1 MTTTNSTQLFI
12 SDGTEAFPPN
22 SSVSINYNGFVLAG
36 DLNTATPITAT
47 ISQSGI
53 STTNA
58 NGFDILSKLNMND
71 QNIDNVNTINS
82 TTGFDLTLASQTGQV
97 ILNAGDNVGL
107 TAGENFS
114 VNTNATTGIIS
125 LTAGDYMNLT
135 TTNGLNMNLKNIVN
149 STGLTTSNG
158 NIDIIAQT
166 DDINLQS
173 TTGMSLSVNNG
184 GLNLTSSGAGI
195 TLSTDQQ
202 IDMTATGGNINM
214 YNTLYFKDN
223 SSPLWD
229 TFLNTGG
236 FKFDI
241 ADLGNLVILDAE
253 GGASFYLQSANGT
266 ASINPSSVSIDSAV
280 GGNAVLNLNSAGGTT
295 TLTLNNGINTN
306 TINSTGYTT
315 KNSVQNAT
323 HYLNFSDSSSTGVG
337 AIQKTA
343 GISCNPSTNSITA
356 TTFNGLL
363 STGGLV
369 YLSTGSQ
376 SITGSA
382 SATNISLT
390 GIFNSTYK
398 NYRIVLYST
407 TQVSFTAY
415 PAYSLQAFLGTGTLP
430 TTASLYGFE
439 MISNATTIVSPVYT
453 ASATISSSP
462 LVLAVSQLINH
473 HTIIEVE
480 NVGFTAT
487 ATQSIGLKCKSFYSN
502 PGISGASD
510 RSILTTNVSGSTITG
525 LTIQQSNISVGNNM
539 TIGWTIYGYKIS

>member
-107 TAGENFS
+107 TAGENFG